1 MKASLYKGLSF
12 GLTSGIITTLG
23 MIVGLHSF
31 SGSRLVVLGGV
42 LTIAIADAFSD
53 ALGVH
58 ISEESENK
66 SAWDVWGATLA
77 TLASKM
83 VFAMTFVI
91 PIIFLEIETAIW
103 ASIAWG
109 MSLLTILSYFIARH
123 RKEKPIHVIGEHV
136 LIAAF
141 VIAIT
146 HLLGDWISG
155 VFV

>member
-1 MKASLYKGLSF
+1 MKTSFMKGLSF

-31 SGSRLVVLGGV
+31 SGSRLVILGGV

-58 ISEESENK
+58 VSEESEDK
-66 SAWDVWGATLA
+66 SSREIWVATA
-77 TLASKM
+77 STLVSKM
-83 VFAMTFVI
+83 VFAMTFVV
-91 PIIFLEIETAIW
+91 PILLFDIDKAIW
-103 ASIAWG
+103 VSVFWG
-109 MSLLTILSYFIARH
+109 LGLLTILSYVIARS
-123 RKEKPIHVIGEHV
+123 RKESPFHVIGEHV

-141 VIAIT
+141 VIAVT
-146 HLLGDWISG
+146 HFLGDWISG